1 MELSR
6 ENLAK
11 ILPKDAVDTIF
22 GLFERTRRA
31 ATGTEPQQSTPP
43 TVIVGTSGPRTVAWD
58 NVVDKPGSFP
68 PSGHS
73 HPYISVET
81 DPTVPS
87 VVKAITERDI
97 ARWNNPPGTIHEIPS
112 LLEAGVNWVAD
123 TARDM
128 WDSVEAPLCFR
139 WDVVVERYKTLEYLH
154 SFFPAGSAAVGRFAI
169 WGCEDLGQAGARK
182 LVDEPLFEGGF
193 SSFAPV
199 DISSFATLTVCMDP
213 GVVGTPQPIG
223 QSLFTENNN
232 VSPYLPCAWLVNH
245 VPGAAFGTT
254 PPYMVLGR
262 PPWAGVV
269 RWMKLGVR

>member
-1 MELSR
+1 MPEVSQEKLRELIGRDAADTVFALVNRSR
-6 ENLAK
+6 RGSAPEHDKA
-11 ILPKDAVDTIF
+11 P
-22 GLFERTRRA
+22 
-31 ATGTEPQQSTPP
+31 EPQKSQISTWVSI
-43 TVIVGTSGPRTVAWD
+43 T
-58 NVVDKPGSFP
+58 NKPSTFP
-68 PSGHS
+68 PASHT
-73 HPYISVET
+73 HPYLSEET
-81 DPTVPS
+81 DPTVPG
-87 VVKAITERDI
+87 VVKAITKEDI
-97 ARWNNPPGTIHEIPS
+97 DRWNNPPRTIHEIPS

-154 SFFPAGSAAVGRFAI
+154 SFFSAGSAAAGRFAI
-169 WGCEDLGQAGARK
+169 WGCEDLSQTGAKK

-245 VPGAAFGTT
+245 VPGAVFETT
-254 PPYMVLGR
+254 PPYMVFER

-269 RWMKLGVR
+269 RLAKLGVR